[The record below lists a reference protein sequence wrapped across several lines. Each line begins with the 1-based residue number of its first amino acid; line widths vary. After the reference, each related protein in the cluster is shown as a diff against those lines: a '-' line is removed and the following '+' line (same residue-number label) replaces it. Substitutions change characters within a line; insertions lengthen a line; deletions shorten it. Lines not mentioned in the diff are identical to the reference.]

1 VRSVAAAAPLSSEV
15 SWTRTAALRLAPAP
29 ARRCTLAREPVDR
42 PAVRATTTTAADGTR
57 CTSRRMRYEN
67 ALPRTVLDALRLLTN
82 VRRQASQPGLS
93 MLSIDAAVSGTP
105 IVLYLSPA
113 IRQRTE
119 HRRYMVWRY
128 DIYTHPNI
136 NPIYFTRTAG
146 LSMVLH
152 RCSRLIDHNK

>member
-1 VRSVAAAAPLSSEV
+1 
-15 SWTRTAALRLAPAP
+15 
-29 ARRCTLAREPVDR
+29 
-42 PAVRATTTTAADGTR
+42 
-57 CTSRRMRYEN
+57 MRYEN

-119 HRRYMVWRY
+119 HRRDIARRY
-128 DIYTHPNI
+128 DMYTAPKFKLDRLCEDYYYI
-136 NPIYFTRTAG
+136 TISSAPLPGRDT
-146 LSMVLH
+146 LSYPV
-152 RCSRLIDHNK
+152 R

>member
-1 VRSVAAAAPLSSEV
+1 MVVDAHRWLTHVR
-15 SWTRTAALRLAPAP
+15 
-29 ARRCTLAREPVDR
+29 
-42 PAVRATTTTAADGTR
+42 G
-57 CTSRRMRYEN
+57 
-67 ALPRTVLDALRLLTN
+67 
-82 VRRQASQPGLS
+82 QASQPGLDVVDRRA
-93 MLSIDAAVSGTP
+93 ISGTP
-105 IVLYLSPA
+105 VVLYLSPA